1 MFANEIRNLHGY
13 YMYSVMAQ
21 SNLMKSL
28 ATLRNTISHRFAQSS
43 VIATTALPHDAAT
56 EIVEMDRFK
65 ESRNL
70 PIRNVE
76 VIFIDGYI
84 RLAKG
89 QESLSSSW
97 LKMVELAKDCQ
108 SCNVLLGLAEKG
120 VIIRTIRYIAPGEEL
135 LLWFSDKVLAMLN
148 IPFLVPANIHRQTT
162 YMCLQCSTLFE
173 YPNPLKLHM
182 ALHCDK
188 FELSYLWTLLADEF
202 EKAEPESLS
211 TDAVLPAT
219 ALFEF
224 KLTGSPTTSPQQIS
238 PILGDTLRTDSTN
251 DSPSSSI
258 GILPVVENL
267 SSGNSAFKPYLQ
279 PALQN
284 NLAVSIYSPEVRSC
298 GSTVVQPA
306 YQVPQIQ
313 LAPELHAAQMETIAS
328 NLGKSKQG
336 HLCIY
341 CGKVYSRK
349 YGLKIHIRTHTG
361 YKPLKCKHCL
371 RAFGDP
377 SNLNKHVRLHAEGAT
392 PYKCELCGKILVRRR
407 DLERHIKSRHQEG
420 AENLAVTDAS
430 SDAMDVE

>member
-70 PIRNVE
+70 PIRNIE

-120 VIIRTIRYIAPGEEL
+120 
-135 LLWFSDKVLAMLN
+135 
-148 IPFLVPANIHRQTT
+148 QTT

-284 NLAVSIYSPEVRSC
+284 NLAVPIYSPEVRSC